1 MGFFNST
8 QPLQTPIIIDQQR
21 GPLPRQDIDA
31 VRDQLYD
38 VEQIEAT
45 SPSVGN
51 AMEVVDPCVGYYR
64 GGRLGL
70 FVDRFPSALKKPC
83 QNMEDIV

>member
-8 QPLQTPIIIDQQR
+8 QPSQTPIIIDQQR

-64 GGRLGL
+64 GEGWGFLLTG
-70 FVDRFPSALKKPC
+70 FQAH
-83 QNMEDIV
+83 